1 MRNPQTQGPQIDLMD
16 LPNITVIVG
25 HAGVGKTNCS
35 LGLALAHA
43 ASGHKVTLADL
54 DIVNPYF
61 RSSDY
66 AQELAERGVHMVA
79 PVFAGSTLDTPS
91 LTGELDAL
99 IRRIGSQAATDER
112 LIIDVGGDDDGATAL
127 GRYAEPLSQAGACML
142 YAVSCFRTLTST
154 PEEAV
159 EVLHGIEEHAHLKA
173 VAMLNTSN
181 MAGETTPE
189 HVARGID
196 FAKRCALAAGL
207 PLAATVVARAAV
219 ERIDTPDARDLL
231 SHEGACLIDPAA
243 HPQIAALLTDGDS
256 PCAQLVMMP
265 KFVATPWDEQG

>member
-1 MRNPQTQGPQIDLMD
+1 VRDTRDPKIDLLD

-43 ASGHKVTLADL
+43 ARGRKVTLADL

-66 AQELAERGVHMVA
+66 ARELDERGVHVVA

-99 IRRIGSQAATDER
+99 IARIGSQPAGEEL
-112 LIIDVGGDDDGATAL
+112 LIVDVGGDDDGATAL
-127 GRYAEPLSQAGACML
+127 GRYAEPLARAGACLL

-154 PEEAV
+154 PEEVA
-159 EVLHGIEEHAHLKA
+159 EVLRGIEEHAHLSA
-173 VAMLNTSN
+173 TAMINTSN
-181 MAGETTPE
+181 MAAETTPG
-189 HVARGID
+189 HIARGIA
-196 FAKRCALAAGL
+196 FAERCALATGL

-219 ERIDTPDARDLL
+219 EKIDAPGSRELL
-231 SHEGACLIDPAA
+231 SHEGACAIDPTTY
-243 HPQIAALLTDGDS
+243 PEIAALLTDGNSS
-256 PCAQLVMMP
+256 PAQLVMMP
-265 KFVATPWDEQG
+265 KFVATPWDA